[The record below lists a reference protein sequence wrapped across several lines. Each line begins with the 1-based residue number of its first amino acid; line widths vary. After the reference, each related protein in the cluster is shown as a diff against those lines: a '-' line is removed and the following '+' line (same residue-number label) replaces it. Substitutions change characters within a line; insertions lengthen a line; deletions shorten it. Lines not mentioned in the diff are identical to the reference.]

1 MEIYTPHIQSFTWLN
16 FPREVWLNMVCLNIY
31 GGFLPSLL
39 SSIKFECKYK
49 QHEANKRLGRWGA
62 GMDTQRQW

>member
-1 MEIYTPHIQSFTWLN
+1 MHSSHPKIYLVELTQGSLVSSI
-16 FPREVWLNMVCLNIY
+16 CLIY

-39 SSIKFECKYK
+39 SSIKFECEYK